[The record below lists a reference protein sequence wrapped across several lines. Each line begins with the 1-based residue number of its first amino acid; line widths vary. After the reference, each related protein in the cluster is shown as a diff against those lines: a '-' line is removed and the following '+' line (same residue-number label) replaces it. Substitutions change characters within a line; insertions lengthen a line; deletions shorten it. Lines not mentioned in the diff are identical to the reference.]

1 MSAIGTKTEKPGRS
15 SLERTRKSSWS
26 RLHFTLRTV
35 YVRLRFLLILAVIFV
50 VVGKWDTLW
59 NCWDS
64 WTKIGRSDAIQG
76 QTVSAETEFWCPM
89 CPGVVSDWPAKCP
102 VCNMDLV
109 KRKKHEAVPL
119 PDGVMAR
126 MQLTPYRIQL
136 AGVKTSLVTYQ
147 LLSQEI
153 LTGGFVESNSMSPP
167 QQGTARPE
175 SSPSSAAIKAQ
186 VFDKDL
192 PYLYEGQAVAINSDA
207 FPGRPP
213 FAGRIQNIR
222 LRQTGA
228 LRAVQVLIAVD
239 DAHRELR
246 AGMFVTA
253 QIKVLPRQ
261 WNWYTRTIIDDWQN
275 ETFLSV
281 LANSLISQVGPSP
294 LATVEVLVDMAA
306 KYALLRQSMVLVIPE
321 TAVVDTGKQKMVYVE
336 NGPGMFDGVEV
347 MLGPRCGAFYP
358 VLRGLQ
364 AGQRVVT
371 AGAFLVDAETRLN
384 PAAASLYFG
393 SGATREESS
402 AANHALPSQEKQGKV
417 DAEII
422 AARNQLDSEDR
433 RQVEDQEYC
442 PVLGKNR
449 LGAMGKP
456 FKVVINGES
465 FFLCCEGCKE
475 EATSHS
481 ERTLVK
487 VAELKRK
494 VKASR
499 SKKSESD

>member
-1 MSAIGTKTEKPGRS
+1 
-15 SLERTRKSSWS
+15 LN
-26 RLHFTLRTV
+26 FTLRTL
-35 YVRLRFLLILAVIFV
+35 YVRSRFFLILAVIFV

-59 NCWDS
+59 NYWDS
-64 WTKIGRSDAIQG
+64 WTKTSRSDAVQG

-147 LLSQEI
+147 LLAQEI
-153 LTGGFVESNSMSPP
+153 LTGGFVESNSTSHS
-167 QQGTARPE
+167 QQGVVQTE
-175 SSPSSAAIKAQ
+175 GSPSSVALKAE

-192 PYLYEGQAVAINSDA
+192 PYLYEGQAVAVNSDA
-207 FPGRPP
+207 FPGHPP
-213 FAGRIQNIR
+213 FVGKIQNIR
-222 LRQTGA
+222 LQQNGN
-228 LRAVQVLIAVD
+228 LRTVQVLIAVD

-246 AGMFVTA
+246 PGMFVTA
-253 QIKVLPRQ
+253 QIKVLPQQ
-261 WNWYTRTIIDDWQN
+261 WSWYTRAIIDYWRN
-275 ETFLSV
+275 ESFLTV
-281 LANSLISQVGPSP
+281 LANSLFSQIGPSP

-306 KYALLRQSMVLVIPE
+306 KQALLRQSMVLTIPE
-321 TAVVDTGKQKMVYVE
+321 TALVDTGKQKMVYVE
-336 NGPGMFDGVEV
+336 SGPGMFDGVEV
-347 MLGPRCGAFYP
+347 VLGPRCGAFYP

-364 AGQRVVT
+364 AGQRVVA
-371 AGAFLVDAETRLN
+371 AGAFLVDAESRLN

-402 AANHALPSQEKQGKV
+402 AINHSLPSQTKV

-422 AARNQLDSEDR
+422 AARNQLDPEDQ
-433 RQVEDQEYC
+433 RQVEAQEYC
-442 PVLGKNR
+442 PILGKNR

-465 FFLCCEGCKE
+465 VFLCCEGCRE
-475 EATSHS
+475 EAIRHS
-481 ERTLVK
+481 ERTLAK
-487 VAELKRK
+487 VAELKQK

-499 SKKSESD
+499 VKKQSPIDD